1 MSENISVVL
10 KSLPFLLE
18 GIPVTLGLVL
28 EALFLGLVIGLALAI
43 GQMYGNKYLARL
55 IAIYVWFFRGLP
67 TLVLLFLFYFGF
79 FPFLGLDISAFSI
92 AVIALGM
99 RSSAYQSQILRGAI
113 QSLGEGQ
120 MLAARSLGMS
130 KATAVTSIIIPQAM
144 RIALPGWSNEYP
156 VLLTDS
162 AVTYAIGVMEILT
175 RGSLLVSSTYK
186 PMPLY
191 LTCAV
196 IFILLNYA
204 GMQLLHM
211 IEKRTRIKGFAG
223 GGR

>member
-28 EALFLGLVIGLALAI
+28 EALFLGLMIGLALAL
-43 GQMYGNKYLARL
+43 GQVYGNKYLARL

-67 TLVLLFLFYFGF
+67 TLVLLFLFYFGL

-162 AVTYAIGVMEILT
+162 AATYAIGVMEILT

>member
-1 MSENISVVL
+1 MSENILVVYN
-10 KSLPFLLE
+10 SLPFILQ
-18 GIPVTLGLVL
+18 GVAITLGLVFQ
-28 EALFLGLVIGLALAI
+28 ALFLGLLIGLVLAL
-43 GQMYGNKYLARL
+43 GQVYGNKILFRL
-55 IAIYVWFFRGLP
+55 IGVYIWFFRGMP
-67 TLVLLFLFYFGF
+67 TLVLLFLFYFGL
-79 FPFLGLDISAFSI
+79 FPLVGLDISAFAI

-113 QSLGEGQ
+113 QSLGAGQ
-120 MLAARSLGMS
+120 MLAARSLGMN
-130 KATAVTSIIIPQAM
+130 KPTAIINIVLPQAV

-162 AVTYAIGVMEILT
+162 AAAYAIGVMEILT

-196 IFILLNYA
+196 IFIVLNYV
-204 GMQLLHM
+204 GMRSLHM
-211 IEKRTRIKGFAG
+211 IERCISIPGFG
-223 GGR
+223 SEEK